1 MHNIATIYTA
11 VHTGC
16 LQP

>member
-1 MHNIATIYTA
+1 

-16 LQP
+16 WRS

>member
-1 MHNIATIYTA
+1 VD

-16 LQP
+16 L